1 MTGGGMTDQAYDVI
15 VVGGGSA
22 GMNAALAAPR
32 AGARTA
38 LVERFGHPGGTAF
51 ELGNSISFHNNRK
64 EPIVRGI
71 AQEIVDRMVAAGGA
85 MQGGHLP
92 NPSGICGTFTPLES
106 DVMKFVLLEM
116 MDEAGVE
123 MYLHSVFVDPIMDD
137 ETVTGV
143 VIHNKSGMQRLTAKV
158 VIDSTGDADVAAR
171 AGVTI
176 RQDTPETALNA
187 TLMFRIASVDTDA
200 FIADIRRE
208 PHKMTLL
215 EDPYFQTIP
224 GLTPEKIMADQV
236 ETIYDAPYLYLANI
250 VRDYIPEKDWAE
262 WEITDTD
269 KAGWGKLRFLGSR
282 VQVTPSPV
290 RKDVLYVN
298 ATAIK
303 FDATDGSAWSRA
315 EFEGQQQVRMIL
327 DIFRRYLPGFADS
340 YLLGSMPKV
349 SIRASRRIEGEYELT
364 RDDVAEGRRFPDGIA
379 RGAYPMS
386 VQSTEKPN
394 VRLHLY
400 VKDGGDYDVP
410 YRCLVPKRVDG
421 LLVAGRCL
429 AATREASGSARI
441 GATCQAYGHA
451 AGIAAAMAA
460 KQGIAPRDVD
470 TARLREILLEQGAIV

>member
-1 MTGGGMTDQAYDVI
+1 MSGQAYDVI

-22 GMNAALAAPR
+22 GMNAALAAAR
-32 AGARTA
+32 SGARTA
-38 LVERFGHPGGTAF
+38 LIERFGHPGGTAF

-64 EPIVRGI
+64 EPIVGGI
-71 AQEIVDRMVAAGGA
+71 AQEIVDRMVIAGGA

-92 NPSGICGTFTPLES
+92 NPSGICGSFTPLES
-106 DVMKFVLLEM
+106 DVMKLVLLEM
-116 MDEAGVE
+116 MDEAGVV
-123 MYLHSVFVDPIMDD
+123 MYLHSAFVEPIMDD
-137 ETVTGV
+137 TTIAGV
-143 VIHNKSGMQRLTAKV
+143 VIHNKSGTQRLSARV
-158 VIDSTGDADVAAR
+158 VIDSTGDADVASR
-171 AGVTI
+171 AGVKVQ
-176 RQDTPETALNA
+176 QDTPDTALNA
-187 TLMFRIASVDTDA
+187 TLMFRIASVDTDT
-200 FIADIRRE
+200 FIADFRRE

-215 EDPYFQTIP
+215 EDPYLRTLP
-224 GLTPEKIMADQV
+224 GMTPERIMAEDV
-236 ETIYDAPYLYLANI
+236 ESIYDAPYLYLANI
-250 VRDYIPEKDWAE
+250 VRDYIPEKDWPE
-262 WEITDTD
+262 WEITGTD
-269 KAGWGKLRFLGSR
+269 KPNWGKLAFLGSR

-315 EFEGQQQVRMIL
+315 ELEGQQQIHMIL
-327 DIFRRYLPGFADS
+327 GIFRRYLPGFSDC

-386 VQSTEKPN
+386 VQPTEQAN

-410 YRCLVPKRVDG
+410 YRCLVPKGVDG

-429 AATREASGSARI
+429 SATREASGSARI

-451 AGIAAAMAA
+451 AGVAAAMAA
-460 KQGIAPRDVD
+460 DEEIAPRDVD
-470 TARLREILLEQGAIV
+470 AGRLRQLLLEQKAII

>member
-1 MTGGGMTDQAYDVI
+1 MSDEAYDVI

-22 GMNAALAAPR
+22 GMNAALAAAR
-32 AGARTA
+32 TGARTA
-38 LVERFGHPGGTAF
+38 LIERFGHPGGTAF

-71 AQEIVDRMVAAGGA
+71 AQEIVDRMVTAGGA

-92 NPSGICGTFTPLES
+92 NPSGVCGSFTPLES

-116 MDEAGVE
+116 MEEAGVE
-123 MYLHSVFVDPIMDD
+123 MYLHSNFVEPVMDGD
-137 ETVTGV
+137 RVAGV
-143 VIHNKSGMQRLTAKV
+143 AIHNKSGMQRLTAKV
-158 VIDSTGDADVAAR
+158 VIDSTGDADVAAQ
-171 AGVTI
+171 AGVTVH
-176 RQDTPETALNA
+176 QDTPETALNA
-187 TLMFRIASVDTDA
+187 TLMFRLASVDTDA
-200 FIADIRRE
+200 FIADIRRD
-208 PHKMTLL
+208 PQKMILL
-215 EDPYFQTIP
+215 EDPYFKTVP
-224 GLTPEKIMADQV
+224 GLTPEKIMAEQV
-236 ETIYDAPYLYLANI
+236 QTIYDAPYLYLANI
-250 VRDYIPEKDWAE
+250 VRDYIPEKDWPE
-262 WEITDTD
+262 WEITGTD
-269 KAGWGKLRFLGSR
+269 KPGWGKLRFLGSR

-298 ATAIK
+298 ATAIT

-315 EFEGQQQVRMIL
+315 ELEGQQQIRLIIG
-327 DIFRRYLPGFADS
+327 IFRRYLPGFSDC

-400 VKDGGDYDVP
+400 TKDGGDYDVP
-410 YRCLVPKRVDG
+410 YRCLVPKGVDG
-421 LLVAGRCL
+421 LLVAGRCIS
-429 AATREASGSARI
+429 ATREASGSARI

-451 AGIAAAMAA
+451 AGIAGAMAA
-460 KQGIAPRDVD
+460 EADIAPRDID
-470 TARLREILLEQGAIV
+470 TDRLRELLQEQDAIV